1 MIQFQ
6 AGQLSNAIIKL
17 EKEQFTGTAALAT
30 NSDAGATVSKV
41 LAFWKGSLT
50 FAGDRLPSPMEF
62 AEYLKQKLNI
72 SFMDSALKVLESRV
86 KDRNS
91 VRELVEFI
99 NRFGLIK
106 WEALEPVMEKDIVL
120 ILESCLTCSGTLKL
134 DEKTGFDLSYGHDCH
149 GFSWESLQ
157 KQLVQR
163 QQKWQAFLPL
173 SPDAI
178 PSRGE
183 GTGELLDEVKTHLET
198 WVNGQHSLAII
209 ATEMNTDPLELANT
223 YNKLLMQ
230 GWIKLPNVSPNGAGA
245 TQTAGVSSNRPV
257 ILSVDDSPIVQVSI
271 QRAISDRYE
280 VLCAKSAVEALNLL
294 NTRKVELLLL
304 DVTMPDIDGLELCRT
319 IRNIGK
325 FKDLPVIMLTA
336 KDGFMDK
343 VKGQFAGS
351 THYLTK
357 PVDREKLLPVLEK
370 YIPVKEAVA

>member
-17 EKEQFTGTAALAT
+17 EKEQFTGIVTLSANLDT
-30 NSDAGATVSKV
+30 GTTVSKV
-41 LAFWKGSLT
+41 LAFWQGALT
-50 FAGDRLPSPMEF
+50 FAGDRILAPMEF
-62 AEYLKQKLNI
+62 AEYLKEKLNI
-72 SFMDSALKVLESRV
+72 SFMDSALKVLETRV
-86 KDRNS
+86 KNRDS

-106 WEALEPVMEKDIVL
+106 WEALEPAMEKDIVL
-120 ILESCLTCSGTLKL
+120 MLEACLTYPGNLKL
-134 DEKTGFDLSYGHDCH
+134 DQNSTFDLSYGPDCH

-163 QQKWQAFLPL
+163 QKKWQALLPIT
-173 SPDAI
+173 PDTV
-178 PSRGE
+178 PTRGE
-183 GTGELLDEVKTHLET
+183 GTGALLDEVKAHIEN
-198 WVNGQHSLAII
+198 WIDGQRSLDRI
-209 ATEMNTDPLELANT
+209 ATELNLDPLELANT
-223 YNKLLMQ
+223 YNKLFTQ
-230 GWIKLPNVSPNGAGA
+230 GWITLPNTSINTVGTAQNGNP
-245 TQTAGVSSNRPV
+245 TNRPV
-257 ILSVDDSPIVQVSI
+257 VLSVDDSPIVQVSI

-370 YIPVKEAVA
+370 YIPVQEAVA

>member
-17 EKEQFTGTAALAT
+17 EKEQFTGTVTLT
-30 NSDAGATVSKV
+30 SNSETGTTISKV
-41 LAFWKGSLT
+41 LAFWQGTLT
-50 FAGDRLPSPMEF
+50 FASDRILSPMEF

-86 KDRNS
+86 KNRDS

-106 WEALEPVMEKDIVL
+106 WEALEPAMEKDIVL
-120 ILESCLTCSGTLKL
+120 TLESCLTCPGTLKL
-134 DEKTGFDLSYGHDCH
+134 DEKAVFDLSYGHDCH

-163 QQKWQAFLPL
+163 QQKWQALLPL

-178 PSRGE
+178 PTRGE

-198 WVNGQHSLAII
+198 WVNGQRSLAII
-209 ATEMNTDPLELANT
+209 ATEIKTDPLELAKT

-230 GWIKLPNVSPNGAGA
+230 GWIKLPNVSANASGT
-245 TQTAGVSSNRPV
+245 TQTAGVSNRPV

>member
-17 EKEQFTGTAALAT
+17 EKEQFTGTVLLTA
-30 NSDAGATVSKV
+30 NPDAGTPVSKV
-41 LAFWKGSLT
+41 LAFWQGALT
-50 FAGDRLPSPMEF
+50 FAGDRLLSPMEF

-72 SFMDSALKVLESRV
+72 SFMDSALKVLETRV
-86 KDRNS
+86 KNPNS

-106 WEALEPVMEKDIVL
+106 WEALEPAMEKGIVL
-120 ILESCLTCSGTLKL
+120 TLEPCLTYPGILKL
-134 DEKTGFDLSYGHDCH
+134 DEKVNFDLSYGHDCH

-163 QQKWQAFLPL
+163 QQKWQTLLPI
-173 SPDAI
+173 SPDTI
-178 PSRGE
+178 LSRSE
-183 GTGELLDEVKTHLET
+183 GTGAVLDEVKAHLEF
-198 WVNGQHSLAII
+198 WVDGKRSLSRI
-209 ATEMNTDPLELANT
+209 AAELNVDPLELAQT

-230 GWIKLPNVSPNGAGA
+230 GWVKLPNSSAKLSG
-245 TQTAGVSSNRPV
+245 TAQNDCPSNRPV
-257 ILSVDDSPIVQVSI
+257 VLSVDDSPIVQVSI
-271 QRAISDRYE
+271 QRAINDRYE

-294 NTRKVELLLL
+294 NSCKVELLLL

-319 IRNIGK
+319 IRNISK
-325 FKDLPVIMLTA
+325 FRDLPVIMLTA

-370 YIPVKEAVA
+370 YISIKDPVS

>member
-17 EKEQFTGTAALAT
+17 EKEQFTGTVLLAA
-30 NSDAGATVSKV
+30 NSDAGTPVSKV
-41 LAFWKGSLT
+41 LAFWQGALT
-50 FAGDRLPSPMEF
+50 FASDRILSPMEF

-86 KDRNS
+86 RNRDS

-106 WEALEPVMEKDIVL
+106 WEALEPALEKEIVL
-120 ILESCLTCSGTLKL
+120 TLESCLTCSGTLKL
-134 DEKTGFDLSYGHDCH
+134 DEKAVFDLSYGHDCH

-163 QQKWQAFLPL
+163 QQKWQALLPL

-178 PSRGE
+178 PSQGE
-183 GTGELLDEVKTHLET
+183 GTGELLDEVKTHLES
-198 WVNGQHSLAII
+198 WVNGQRSLAVI
-209 ATEMNTDPLELANT
+209 ATEVKMDPLELANT

-230 GWIKLPNVSPNGAGA
+230 GWIKLPNASANAAGS
-245 TQTAGVSSNRPV
+245 TQTVGVSNRPV

>member
-1 MIQFQ
+1 MMQFQ

-17 EKEQFTGTAALAT
+17 EKEHFTGTVVLAAHLT
-30 NSDAGATVSKV
+30 PEIKVSKV
-41 LAFWKGSLT
+41 LAFWQGALT
-50 FAGDRLPSPMEF
+50 FAGDRIPSPMEY
-62 AEYLKQKLNI
+62 AEYVKQKLNI
-72 SFMDSALKVLESRV
+72 GFMDSALKVLESRV
-86 KDRNS
+86 KNPNS

-106 WEALEPVMEKDIVL
+106 WEALEPVMAQEIVL
-120 ILESCLTCSGTLKL
+120 TLESCLTCAGTLQL
-134 DEKTGFDLSYGHDCH
+134 DHKASFDLSYGHDCH
-149 GFSWESLQ
+149 GFSWESIQ
-157 KQLVQR
+157 QQLVQR
-163 QQKWQAFLPL
+163 QQKWQSLSPL
-173 SPDAI
+173 SLDVI
-178 PSRGE
+178 PSRSE
-183 GTGELLDEVKTHLET
+183 GSSELLDEVKAHLED
-198 WVNGQHSLAII
+198 WVDGQRSLAMI
-209 ATEMNTDPLELANT
+209 AGEMKLDPLELGNT
-223 YNKLLMQ
+223 YKKLLTQ
-230 GWIKLPNVSPNGAGA
+230 GWIKLPKESTSGGSVTQGVSP
-245 TQTAGVSSNRPV
+245 VNRPI

-370 YIPVKEAVA
+370 YISVKEAVA

>member
-1 MIQFQ
+1 
-6 AGQLSNAIIKL
+6 
-17 EKEQFTGTAALAT
+17 
-30 NSDAGATVSKV
+30 
-41 LAFWKGSLT
+41 
-50 FAGDRLPSPMEF
+50 
-62 AEYLKQKLNI
+62 
-72 SFMDSALKVLESRV
+72 MDSALKVLESRV
-86 KDRNS
+86 RNRDS

-106 WEALEPVMEKDIVL
+106 WEALEPALEKEIVL
-120 ILESCLTCSGTLKL
+120 TLESCLTCSGTLKL
-134 DEKTGFDLSYGHDCH
+134 DEKAVFDLSYGHDCH

-163 QQKWQAFLPL
+163 QQKWQALLPL

-178 PSRGE
+178 PSQGE
-183 GTGELLDEVKTHLET
+183 GTGELLDEVKTHLES
-198 WVNGQHSLAII
+198 WVNGQRSLAVI
-209 ATEMNTDPLELANT
+209 ATEVKMDPLELANT

-230 GWIKLPNVSPNGAGA
+230 GWIKLPNASANAAGS
-245 TQTAGVSSNRPV
+245 TQTVGVSNRPV